1 MLMFI
6 IFFYINIIFCVILD
20 NYFPI
25 VTFFSLFLV
34 LLLHK
39 RFTDFILN
47 QNLRRTT
54 DNKSTIFII
63 KYAK

>member
-20 NYFPI
+20 NYFSV

>member
-6 IFFYINIIFCVILD
+6 IFFYIIIIFCVILD

>member
-1 MLMFI
+1 MFI
-6 IFFYINIIFCVILD
+6 IFFYKNIIFCAILD